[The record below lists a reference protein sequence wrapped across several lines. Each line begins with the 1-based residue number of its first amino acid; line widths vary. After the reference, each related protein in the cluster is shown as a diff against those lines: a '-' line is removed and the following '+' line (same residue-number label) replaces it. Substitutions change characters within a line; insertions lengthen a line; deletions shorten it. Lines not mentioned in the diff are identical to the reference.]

1 MAFVMVICYY
11 DSIFDIGVFICLFWF
26 VQTKGWS
33 KEAQVEFHNV
43 VGSSA
48 VEMRPL
54 GQDRDS
60 LLVDLR
66 KAPMDQSSDM
76 PISVREYLV
85 FIEVARYARKSP
97 EELYNS

>member
-1 MAFVMVICYY
+1 ML
-11 DSIFDIGVFICLFWF
+11 CLMCVCVC

-33 KEAQVEFHNV
+33 KEAQVEFHSV
-43 VGSSA
+43 VGSAA

-66 KAPMDQSSDM
+66 KAPMDQSSDV
-76 PISVREYLV
+76 PFSVREYLV
-85 FIEVARYARKSP
+85 FIEVAR
-97 EELYNS
+97 

>member
-1 MAFVMVICYY
+1 MFWCV
-11 DSIFDIGVFICLFWF
+11 SCLSE
-26 VQTKGWS
+26 QTKGWS
-33 KEAQVEFHNV
+33 KAAQVEFRNV
-43 VGSSA
+43 VGSAA

-66 KAPMDQSSDM
+66 KAPMEQSIDV

-85 FIEVARYARKSP
+85 FIEVARYACIYIRNLSKNILFRK
-97 EELYNS
+97 LVLI

>member
-1 MAFVMVICYY
+1 MFFVNLCCLQTAAVLV
-11 DSIFDIGVFICLFWF
+11 GVFTLCVSF
-26 VQTKGWS
+26 QTKGWS

-43 VGSSA
+43 VGSAA

-54 GQDRDS
+54 GHDRDL

-66 KAPMDQSSDM
+66 KAPMDQSSDV

-85 FIEVARYARKSP
+85 FIEVARYVCANYQEKFK
-97 EELYNS
+97 

>member
-1 MAFVMVICYY
+1 MFLC
-11 DSIFDIGVFICLFWF
+11 

-33 KEAQVEFHNV
+33 KEAQFAFYSV

-60 LLVDLR
+60 WLVDLR
-66 KAPMDQSSDM
+66 KAPMEQSTDV

-85 FIEVARYARKSP
+85 FNEVARYANTICANYQKKPSFINC
-97 EELYNS
+97 LS